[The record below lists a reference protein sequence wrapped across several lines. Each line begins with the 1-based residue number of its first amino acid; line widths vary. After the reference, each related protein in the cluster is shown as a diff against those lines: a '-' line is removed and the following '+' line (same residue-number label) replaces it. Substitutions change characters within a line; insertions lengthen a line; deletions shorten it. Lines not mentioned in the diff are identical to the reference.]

1 MEVKCACGMTN
12 SCADRSGEACHFDD
26 NDGIW
31 REDSGYLTDKPT
43 LPVKK
48 LKFFFFNTKSSSL
61 EIQEQTH
68 VLTGRVTTHW

>member
-12 SCADRSGEACHFDD
+12 SCADPSGEACHFDD

-31 REDSGYLTDKPT
+31 REHSGYLTDKPT

-48 LKFFFFNTKSSSL
+48 LKFGDTGANSRVNGKGFYTLVK
-61 EIQEQTH
+61 
-68 VLTGRVTTHW
+68 LTITLI